1 MSFLR
6 KLATPVAALAFT
18 LITATP
24 PALTAQDLDPVTL
37 AERLRTGL
45 DEAEVT
51 GDHEARSRM
60 VTLARRAVTAFPDHA
75 LVNHY
80 MGFALYRLAG
90 PTMATDMSGALAL
103 LEEAQSFLERS
114 IEIEPI
120 AESHALLSSALGM
133 QMPSDADAMTLGMQ
147 SGTEMGRARA
157 LGPRN
162 PRVRLLEGIAAFHTP
177 EVWGGGHDAALA
189 HFQAAIELFA
199 DDEPGHALPAW
210 GLAEAYAWLGQTYV
224 ALGKADEARAAY
236 ERALEVE
243 PEYAWVRDSL
253 LPGLEG

>member
-6 KLATPVAALAFT
+6 NLAAPVAALAFT

-24 PALTAQDLDPVTL
+24 PALTAQDLDPVTI
-37 AERLRTGL
+37 AERIRTGL

-51 GDHEARSRM
+51 GDPEARSRM
-60 VTLARRAVTAFPDHA
+60 VTQARRAVTAFPDHA

-133 QMPSDADAMTLGMQ
+133 QMTSDADAMTLGMQ

-162 PRVRLLEGIAAFHTP
+162 PRVRLLAGDRGLPYA
-177 EVWGGGHDAALA
+177 GGVGRWARRRARP
-189 HFQAAIELFA
+189 F
-199 DDEPGHALPAW
+199 PGGDRVFRRRRTGACTTR
-210 GLAEAYAWLGQTYV
+210 LGTCRGV
-224 ALGKADEARAAY
+224 RVARADVHGA
-236 ERALEVE
+236 
-243 PEYAWVRDSL
+243 
-253 LPGLEG
+253 GEGGRGARGV